1 MTSATIQLTI
11 FGRPEAKNTTP
22 NLGSVKGDRFATF
35 TDLEGRTI
43 RCTSGHLWV
52 TLENDVMDHILRA
65 DQSFT
70 IPVMGKVIIGGKGD
84 YRVEQSQPM
93 PLAS

>member
-1 MTSATIQLTI
+1 MTSATIQLTS
-11 FGRPEAKNTTP
+11 FGRHETQNTTP

-35 TDLEGRTI
+35 MDLEGRTV

-52 TLENDVMDHILRA
+52 TLENDVMDHVLRA
-65 DQSFT
+65 NQSLT

-84 YRVEQSQPM
+84 YSVERSQRM